1 MATPTTLP
9 AAFTAGQVLT
19 AAQQNALRGA
29 FRVLQVVQATDTTLT
44 TISTNTFTSIGLSAT
59 ITPSSTTSKILV
71 FATVGAYAKQN
82 NTYGSLRL
90 FRGAT
95 GVFTGNSYL
104 GFTGSAAE
112 NGGSAS
118 LVYLDSPATVSAT
131 TYEVKMNS
139 VSNIAYVQAI
149 GSAAPNSITLMEIS
163 A

>member
-9 AAFTAGQVLT
+9 AAFVSGNVLT
-19 AAQQNALRGA
+19 AAQLNDLRGA
-29 FRVLQVVQATDTTLT
+29 FRVLQVVQATDATLT
-44 TISTNTFTSIGLSAT
+44 TISTNTFTAIGLSAS
-59 ITPSSTTSKILV
+59 ITPSATSSKILV
-71 FATVGAYAKQN
+71 FATLGAYAKQN

-95 GVFTGNSYL
+95 GIFTGNSFL

-118 LVYLDSPATVSAT
+118 MVYLDSPATVSAT

-139 VSNIAYVQAI
+139 VSNIAYVQSI
-149 GSAAPNSITLMEIS
+149 GTAAPNSITLMEIS